1 MSTFLNEKKKASR
14 NSLSSSAAMPLVA
27 LLHQKQWVEDLDRKN
42 VSGHSVFF
50 SFFSPHQSPPGSR
63 AGAVDRSGL
72 GRFPAHT
79 A

>member
-1 MSTFLNEKKKASR
+1 MSTFLNEKKKKASR

-50 SFFSPHQSPPGSR
+50 SFFSPHQSPPGKMFFFFFYCFL
-63 AGAVDRSGL
+63 AL
-72 GRFPAHT
+72 L
-79 A
+79 